1 MRLFKRVVIIGT
13 GLIGGSIALGIKKNR
28 LAREVIGISRR
39 RKTLLLAGKI
49 GAIDKGSLDIGAA
62 KNADLVILAAPVGT
76 ILDLAPAISRIVG
89 PDCIVTDVGSTKKEI
104 VSKLE
109 KIFPRFVGAHP
120 LAGSEKQ
127 GIQYAAAGIFKKS
140 ICILTP
146 TAKTEARAAK
156 KVRMLWEKLG
166 SKVIYLSPAAHDEIL
181 SFVSHLPHLA
191 AFATINSMPAKFLRF
206 ASTGLKDTT
215 RIAASD
221 SKIWADIF
229 LSNRKN
235 MLEAISA
242 LEGNLA
248 GIKSAVNKKDKK
260 QLIKILK
267 EAKKRRDIL
276 I

>member
-13 GLIGGSIALGIKKNR
+13 GFIGGSIALGIKKNG
-28 LAREVIGISRR
+28 LAQEVIGISRR
-39 RKTLLLAGKI
+39 RKTLLLASKI
-49 GAIDKGSLDIGAA
+49 GAIDKGSLDIGVAGG
-62 KNADLVILAAPVGT
+62 ADLVILAAPVGT
-76 ILDLAPAISRIVG
+76 ILDLASALAKVVSR
-89 PDCIVTDVGSTKKEI
+89 DCIVTDAGSTKKEI
-104 VSKLE
+104 VSRLE

-146 TAKTEARAAK
+146 TAKTESGAAK
-156 KVRMLWEKLG
+156 KVKMLWEKLG
-166 SKVIYLSPAAHDEIL
+166 STVIYLSPAAHDEKL

-248 GIKSAVNKKDKK
+248 GIKSAINKKDKK
-260 QLIKILK
+260 LLIKILK
-267 EAKKRRDIL
+267 EAKEKRDTL
-276 I
+276 G

>member
-13 GLIGGSIALGIKKNR
+13 GFIGGSIALGIKKNG
-28 LAREVIGISRR
+28 LAQEVIGISRR
-39 RKTLLLAGKI
+39 RKTLLLASKI

-62 KNADLVILAAPVGT
+62 GGADLVILAAPVGT
-76 ILDLAPAISRIVG
+76 ILDLALAISRIIG

-127 GIQYAAAGIFKKS
+127 GIQYAAAGIFKES

-146 TAKTEARAAK
+146 TPKTEARAAK
-156 KVRMLWEKLG
+156 KVQMLWEKLG
-166 SKVIYLSPAAHDEIL
+166 STVIYLSPAAHDEEL

-191 AFATINSMPAKFLRF
+191 AFATINSMPVKFLRF

-235 MLEAISA
+235 MLVAISA

-248 GIKSAVNKKDKK
+248 GIKSAINKKDKK
-260 QLIKILK
+260 LLIKILK
-267 EAKKRRDIL
+267 EAKEKRDIL
-276 I
+276 G